1 MTALSLAEIAEY
13 LGGELHGE
21 ADTKIEKI
29 ATLANATKGCIGFLG
44 NSKYTNQLETTQAS
58 AVLISA
64 NELSYLKQH
73 NSAAA
78 IVLDNPYLGYA
89 KLAQK
94 MDTTP
99 KQKVGIH
106 PTAVVDESSIVD
118 ASASI
123 GANSV
128 IAAGANIGADV
139 TIGANCYV
147 GEQSHIGKGTRLWAN
162 VSVYHDVTIGEDCLF
177 QSGCAIG
184 SDGFGYAPDGK
195 QWVKIPQ
202 LGGVRIGDRVEIGA
216 NTCVD
221 RGALDDTIIGNGVII
236 DNMVQIAHNAVVGDN
251 TAMAGHSGIA
261 GSTTVGENCSFGG
274 RAGVAGHLTV
284 TDNVMIAAQTIVSNN
299 VTEPGAYSSC
309 ITGIPISDWRRANAR
324 IRQLDDSHKRLRKCE
339 KQVAKLEEAQLEK
352 AQLNEDK

>member
-21 ADTKIEKI
+21 ADIKIDKI
-29 ATLANATKGCIGFLG
+29 ATLANATKGCIGFLS
-44 NSKYTNQLETTQAS
+44 NSKYTNQLQTTKAS
-58 AVLISA
+58 AVLIA
-64 NELSYLKQH
+64 PDALDYLQQH
-73 NSAAA
+73 NDAAA

-99 KQKVGIH
+99 RQKAGIH
-106 PTAVVDESSIVD
+106 PSAVVDETAIID
-118 ASASI
+118 ASAAI

-128 IAAGANIGADV
+128 IAAGAVIGAQV
-139 TIGANCYV
+139 MIGANCYV
-147 GEQSHIGKGTRLWAN
+147 GEQSQIGQGTRLWAN
-162 VSVYHDVTIGEDCLF
+162 VSVYHDVIIGDNCLF

-221 RGALDDTIIGNGVII
+221 RGALDHTVIGNGVII

-261 GSTTVGENCSFGG
+261 GSSVVGENCSLGG

-284 TDNVMIAAQTIVSNN
+284 TDNVMIAAQTIVSSN
-299 VTEPGAYSSC
+299 VTQPGAYSSC
-309 ITGIPISDWRRANAR
+309 IPGIPISDWRRANAR

-339 KQVAKLEEAQLEK
+339 KQVAQLEK
-352 AQLNEDK
+352 VQLNDDK